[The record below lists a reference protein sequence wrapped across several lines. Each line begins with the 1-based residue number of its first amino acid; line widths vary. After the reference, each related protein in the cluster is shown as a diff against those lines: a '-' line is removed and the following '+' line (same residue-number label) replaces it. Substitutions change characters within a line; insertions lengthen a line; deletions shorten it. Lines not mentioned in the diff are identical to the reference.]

1 MEKLTAV
8 VQPVQ
13 FLEVVL
19 TEIHSLPYDINEVR
33 YVGDDGGISSIP
45 ECSLAVVH
53 HRIVVIGNVQEV
65 WSFIIIFIE
74 IMFFT

>member
-19 TEIHSLPYDINEVR
+19 TEIHSLPYDINEVW

-65 WSFIIIFIE
+65 
-74 IMFFT
+74 

>member
-19 TEIHSLPYDINEVR
+19 TEIHSLSYDINEVW
-33 YVGDDGGISSIP
+33 YVGDDGGLSSIP

-53 HRIVVIGNVQEV
+53 HRIVVIGNIQEV
-65 WSFIIIFIE
+65 WCFIIIFIE

>member
-1 MEKLTAV
+1 MEKLTAI
-8 VQPVQ
+8 VQLVQ
-13 FLEVVL
+13 FLKVVL
-19 TEIHSLPYDINEVR
+19 AEIHSLAYDIQELW
-33 YVGDDGGISSIP
+33 YVGDDGGLCSIP

-53 HRIVVIGNVQEV
+53 HRIVVIGNIQEV

>member
-19 TEIHSLPYDINEVR
+19 TEIHSLSYDIREVW
-33 YVGDDGGISSIP
+33 YVGEDGGLSSIP

-53 HRIVVIGNVQEV
+53 HRIVVIRNIQEV
-65 WSFIIIFIE
+65 
-74 IMFFT
+74 

>member
-8 VQPVQ
+8 VEPVQ

-19 TEIHSLPYDINEVR
+19 TEIHSLSYDINEVW
-33 YVGDDGGISSIP
+33 YVGDDGGLRSIL

-53 HRIVVIGNVQEV
+53 HRIVVIGNIQEV